1 MTQIDELRRWRTESI
16 NAHLYSTAELVSTKI
31 LAMSGHPDDA
41 YWLAQSYYGMGEYL
55 RGAELVLDGNYEQ
68 VSMKCRY
75 IAVLC
80 LIRAQELDRALEV
93 VEAGINDS
101 AGSTLGSTSLAPP
114 PSTPAAG
121 AAPSAKSASII
132 PPLIFPKPNGSHNTN
147 NNYNPHHNNNN
158 NNNAANN
165 QKVRVVSTSSLRAP
179 GGSGARTIS
188 GSSRIS
194 MILPDE
200 EEEPHNGS
208 YPQENDMEN
217 EELHNVFVRSLLQY
231 LLGRIHTAQSRF
243 VQAKAAYVA
252 ALRTDAR
259 CFEAYSQLIKYHA
272 MTPSEE
278 WQLLKSLDFSLIG
291 ADFGRS
297 IYALRLS
304 TTLHDEG
311 LAEAIENLLFVY
323 QIPETDSDVLLAQA
337 EVCYEKGSYT
347 HAKLIFEK
355 ILQHDPRNLRVYPTY
370 ASCLLELKEINSLYK
385 ISHELAMFAQ
395 DVPET
400 WYVIGLYYLARG
412 SAAEARQ
419 YFSKASLLDPG
430 FASAWVA
437 FAQTFAE
444 EAEHEQAIN
453 AFSTAVRLFP
463 GYNIPYISIGMQY
476 LQLLNLPLALKYLE
490 GAVSRFDEDPL
501 VLNELGM
508 VRYQMSELPES
519 IATLN
524 LALGVAEA
532 NGCDQS
538 LLATIKSNMA
548 FALRKYGRVQE
559 ALNVFN
565 DIAHFTRLDANVLA
579 TTALCY
585 MQLNQYHKA
594 TAKLAQALAIN
605 GNDPVANELMRRAT
619 QATADEFNIAAFA
632 ESNASLMSSDRRTIR
647 FD

>member
-1 MTQIDELRRWRTESI
+1 MTQIDELRQWRTESI
-16 NAHLYSTAELVSTKI
+16 NAHFYSTAELVSTKI

-55 RGAELVLDGNYEQ
+55 RGAELILEGNYEQ

-101 AGSTLGSTSLAPP
+101 SSNLTPT

-121 AAPSAKSASII
+121 PALSAKSSSII
-132 PPLIFPKPNGSHNTN
+132 PPLVFPKPNGANNTN
-147 NNYNPHHNNNN
+147 YNHNHHNNHNSNN
-158 NNNAANN
+158 SANN

-200 EEEPHNGS
+200 YDEPNNGG
-208 YPQENDMEN
+208 YPPESDMEK
-217 EELHNVFVRSLLQY
+217 EEHHNVFVRSLLQY

-243 VQAKAAYVA
+243 VQAKAAYIA

-259 CFEAYSQLIKYHA
+259 CYEAYSQLIKYHA

-278 WQLLKSLDFSLIG
+278 WQLLKTLDFSLIG

-355 ILQHDPRNLRVYPTY
+355 VLQHDPRNLRVYPTY
-370 ASCLLELKEINSLYK
+370 ASCLLELKETNSLYK
-385 ISHELAMFAQ
+385 ISHELSMFAQ

-463 GYNIPYISIGMQY
+463 GYNLPYISIGMQY

-508 VRYQMSELPES
+508 VRYQMNELPEA

-538 LLATIKSNMA
+538 LLSTIKSNMA
-548 FALRKYGRVQE
+548 FALRKFGQVQE
-559 ALNVFN
+559 ALNIFN

-619 QATADEFNIAAFA
+619 QATADEFDIASFV